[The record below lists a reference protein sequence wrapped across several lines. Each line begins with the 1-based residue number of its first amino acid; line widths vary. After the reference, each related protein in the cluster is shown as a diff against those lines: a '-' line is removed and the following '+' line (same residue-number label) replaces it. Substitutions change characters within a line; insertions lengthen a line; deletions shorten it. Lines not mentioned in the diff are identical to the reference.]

1 MTKKLDHLSFSMYLA
16 SLAEMVEA
24 ELNRLLP
31 AEDERPEIMHRAMRY
46 SACGGGKRLRAIL
59 VLEAAAICGAS
70 REKALPAGAA
80 IEMLH
85 AYSLIHDDLP
95 CMDDDDYRRG
105 KLSNHKKF
113 GEGIAVLAGDALLTR
128 TFAVLADLPALIG
141 VSDATA
147 LAIIREVADA
157 AGTAGLIGG
166 QAVDLLAEGLAV
178 DNTDNGQNVETLRY
192 IHTRKTGALFR
203 AALRTG
209 AAIGGVLPP
218 ETRHLDQY
226 SEYFGLAFQI
236 TDDILDVVGDQ
247 SKLGKKVGSDERLQK
262 LTYPRL
268 FGLEASRRMAEE
280 AVEQALAALAPYGE
294 AAGRLAE
301 LVVYIGERDR

>member
-1 MTKKLDHLSFSMYLA
+1 MITTADKLSFSRYMA
-16 SLAEMVEA
+16 SMAEMVES

-31 AEDERPEIMHRAMRY
+31 AEDVKPEIIHQAMRY

-59 VLEAAAICGAS
+59 VLEAACLCGS
-70 REKALPAGAA
+70 TIEKALPASAA

-105 KLSNHKKF
+105 KLSNHKVF

-128 TFAVLADLPALIG
+128 VFAVLADLPALAG
-141 VSDATA
+141 VSDSTS
-147 LAIIREVADA
+147 LAIIKEVADA

-166 QAVDLLAEGLAV
+166 QAVDLLAEGMAI
-178 DNTDNGQNVETLRY
+178 DNIDNGKNVELLHY
-192 IHTRKTGALFR
+192 IHSRKTGALFR

-209 AAIGGVLPP
+209 AAIGGVYPP
-218 ETRHLDQY
+218 ETHHLDQY
-226 SEYFGLAFQI
+226 IEHFGLAFQI

-247 SKLGKKVGSDERLQK
+247 TKLGKKVGSDERLQK

-268 FGLEASRRMAEE
+268 FGLEASRRMAKE
-280 AVEQALAALAPYGE
+280 AVEKALLALSPYGK
-294 AAGRLAE
+294 AARRLSE
-301 LVVYIGERDR
+301 LVVYVAERDR